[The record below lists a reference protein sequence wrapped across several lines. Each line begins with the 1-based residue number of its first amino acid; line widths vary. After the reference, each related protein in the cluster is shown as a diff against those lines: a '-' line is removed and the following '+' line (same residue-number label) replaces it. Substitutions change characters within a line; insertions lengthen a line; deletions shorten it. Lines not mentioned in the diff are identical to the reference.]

1 MNNGDID
8 PADFEKWF
16 DFANCLK
23 SALEIIEGQAH
34 FPEAKNLKT
43 IFGVPSVVW
52 DEQPYEDDG
61 TLRGNKMTDDFVLA
75 GLEVGASKTSKV
87 FKFSTNSISSLKI
100 VQKLICFLDSTKKSM
115 ESCE

>member
-1 MNNGDID
+1 MNDGDID
-8 PADFEKWF
+8 PKDFGKWF

-43 IFGVPSVVW
+43 VFGVASVVW

-61 TLRGNKMTDDFVLA
+61 TLGGNKITDDFVLA
-75 GLEVGASKTSKV
+75 GLEIGASKTSKV
-87 FKFSTNSISSLKI
+87 FKFSTDSNSTLKI
-100 VQKLICFLDSTKKSM
+100 VQELKLFLDSTRKSL